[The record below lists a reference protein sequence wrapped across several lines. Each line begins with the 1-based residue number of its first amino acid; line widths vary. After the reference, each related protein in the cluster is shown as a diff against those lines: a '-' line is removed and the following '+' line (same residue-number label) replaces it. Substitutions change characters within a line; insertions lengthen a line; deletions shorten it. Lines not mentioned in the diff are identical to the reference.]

1 MSRKV
6 RTAYSAEF
14 KEDAV
19 NLVLK
24 QGYKSVEAAERLGV
38 SRSALDKW
46 IQAKKSEL
54 SESALSFS
62 ERDELVQL
70 RKALK
75 QAEMER
81 DILKKAAAFFAKEQ
95 L

>member
-6 RTAYSAEF
+6 RKFFSAEF

-19 NLVLK
+19 NLVVK
-24 QGYKSVEAAERLGV
+24 QGYKIQDAANRLGV
-38 SRSALDKW
+38 SQGALGKW
-46 IQAKKSEL
+46 VRFKKLEKTDSGPSFAEKEEL
-54 SESALSFS
+54 I
-62 ERDELVQL
+62 RL

-81 DILKKAAAFFAKEQ
+81 DILKKAAAFFAKEP